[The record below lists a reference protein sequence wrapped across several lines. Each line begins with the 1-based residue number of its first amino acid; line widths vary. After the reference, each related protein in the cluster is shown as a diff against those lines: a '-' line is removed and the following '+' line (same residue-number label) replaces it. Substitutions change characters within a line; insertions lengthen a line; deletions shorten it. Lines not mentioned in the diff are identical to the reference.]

1 MNKMKITKQRLKK
14 IIKEEFEDSKK
25 KGMKKYTQSM
35 KYKDKEEEVPFD
47 VERSLDYFFRLV
59 NNPEEVFEFMS
70 LLDDALIAA
79 TEEGKLGSVDNVKR
93 AIVNFIQQIAPR
105 VSVNVSTVD
114 LTEDEESEE

>member
-25 KGMKKYTQSM
+25 EGNAKKYTQSM
-35 KYKDKEEEVPFD
+35 KDKDKEEEVPFD

-59 NNPEEVFEFMS
+59 NSPEEVFEFMS

-79 TEEGKLGSVDNVKR
+79 AEEGKLGSVDNVKR
-93 AIVNFIQQIAPR
+93 AIVNLFNKLPQ
-105 VSVNVSTVD
+105 
-114 LTEDEESEE
+114 ESL